1 MAVYKDK
8 WNGYKGQTWRVACY
22 YTDWQGK
29 RRKHDKR
36 GFATKKEAQEY
47 EREYLASR
55 TKDINMSFD
64 AFLDIYMRDVKPQ
77 MKLNSY
83 STKENIIN
91 THIRPYFKNKNIWM
105 FFDKIYKA
113 GDSSEY
119 LYKYASAQVQ
129 DKAGKENAQYYPDKL
144 YSGWSYNRTYHIG
157 IVNGDGFLL
166 CGKRKN

>member
-64 AFLDIYMRDVKPQ
+64 AFLDIYMRGREASDETEFIFYQ
-77 MKLNSY
+77 
-83 STKENIIN
+83 
-91 THIRPYFKNKNIWM
+91 
-105 FFDKIYKA
+105 
-113 GDSSEY
+113 G
-119 LYKYASAQVQ
+119 KY
-129 DKAGKENAQYYPDKL
+129 
-144 YSGWSYNRTYHIG
+144 H
-157 IVNGDGFLL
+157 
-166 CGKRKN
+166 

>member
-22 YTDWQGK
+22 YTDWEGK

-91 THIRPYFKNKNIWM
+91 THIRPYFKNK
-105 FFDKIYKA
+105 
-113 GDSSEY
+113 SLSE
-119 LYKYASAQVQ
+119 
-129 DKAGKENAQYYPDKL
+129 
-144 YSGWSYNRTYHIG
+144 
-157 IVNGDGFLL
+157 LL
-166 CGKRKN
+166 